1 MLEYIGIFAC
11 AFPMNSKIFLGLLFC
26 FGMLAQPVRGDE
38 VLVAAAASLKDV
50 LAELAPLCLKQTGV
64 TLTPNLAAS
73 GVLALQIKN
82 GAPSDIFISA
92 DDDTMDRLEKA
103 GLLQPGT
110 RTKLVGNALV
120 FVVPADS
127 KLKIAD
133 ANALTQDAIKHIGIG
148 DPKTVPAGHYATEY
162 LGQVK
167 ILAAVQS
174 KLVPLDNVRTVLAA
188 VVSNNVDIGIVYR
201 TDAAAEKKVREVF
214 AASGP
219 DAPAINYP
227 IAIVEATR
235 QAVAAAKVR
244 DFLLSNAARAVFA
257 RYGFT
262 LPDKPATIRPA
273 SAASSASIK

>member
-1 MLEYIGIFAC
+1 MSA
-11 AFPMNSKIFLGLLFC
+11 KIFLSLLFC
-26 FGMLAQPVRGDE
+26 LGMLGQPARGDE

-82 GAPSDIFISA
+82 GAPSDLFISA
-92 DDDTMDRLEKA
+92 DDDTMDGLEKA

-120 FVVPADS
+120 FVAPADS

-133 ANALTQDAIKHIGIG
+133 ANALTQEAIKHIGIG

-162 LGQVK
+162 LDSAKV
-167 ILAAVQS
+167 LAAVQS

-188 VVSNNVDIGIVYR
+188 VVSNNVDLGVVYR
-201 TDAAAEKKVREVF
+201 TDAASEKKVREVF

-219 DAPAINYP
+219 AAPTISYP
-227 IAIVEATR
+227 IAIVKATR
-235 QAVAAAKVR
+235 HAAAAAKVR
-244 DFLLSNAARAVFA
+244 DFLLSDTARAIFA
-257 RYGFT
+257 HYGFT
-262 LPDKPATIRPA
+262 LPDKPATIPAAPA
-273 SAASSASIK
+273 STSAAVQ

>member
-1 MLEYIGIFAC
+1 
-11 AFPMNSKIFLGLLFC
+11 MNAKICLGLICYL
-26 FGMLAQPVRGDE
+26 GMLGQPARGDE

-50 LAELAPLCLKQTGV
+50 LAELAPLCLKQTDV

-82 GAPSDIFISA
+82 GAPSDLFISA
-92 DDDTMDRLEKA
+92 DDDTMDGLDKA

-110 RTKLVGNALV
+110 RAKLLGNALV

-133 ANALTQDAIKHIGIG
+133 VNALTQDIIKHIGIG
-148 DPKTVPAGHYATEY
+148 DPETVPAGHYATEY
-162 LGQVK
+162 LDKAKVLG
-167 ILAAVQS
+167 AVQS

-188 VVSNNVDIGIVYR
+188 VVSNNVDLGVVYR

-227 IAIVEATR
+227 IAIVKATR
-235 QAVAAAKVR
+235 HAAAAAKVR
-244 DFLLSNAARAVFA
+244 DFLLSDAARAVFV

-273 SAASSASIK
+273 PAPTSASVQ